1 MTSVDS
7 LTYQAGVMMDRGSG
21 SGWYLAARGEILRF
35 AKDSQKRKRSTT
47 IPPLIKNES

>member
-1 MTSVDS
+1 MTLADS
-7 LTYQAGVMMDRGSG
+7 LACLVSVMMDRGSG